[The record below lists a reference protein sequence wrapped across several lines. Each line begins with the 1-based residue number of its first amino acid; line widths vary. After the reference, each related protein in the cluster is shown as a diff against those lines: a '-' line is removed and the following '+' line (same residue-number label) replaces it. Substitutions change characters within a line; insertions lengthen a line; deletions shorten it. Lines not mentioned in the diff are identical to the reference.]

1 VTPHAPDLPTIPA
14 AIAVPCLDARQR
26 RLAVLRWLRK
36 VHGWLGL
43 WAAVFGFLF
52 GVTGIIMAHRAV
64 LKLPV
69 TKGEQRVVQM
79 RIERVPTTPGELAQE
94 ISNRFGFEGR
104 VPRIVTE
111 PARPVAW
118 NGVGLT
124 QPERWEL
131 HFAHPQRQAK
141 IEYFVGSGFA
151 RVEKFDATWIGT
163 LTRLHMATGVD
174 AMWVLLLDTIAAS
187 LIVLSLTGTLMWSQL
202 RPLRLVGALVVLGA
216 PAIAAGWLL
225 MFL

>member
-1 VTPHAPDLPTIPA
+1 MSAIPA
-14 AIAVPCLDARQR
+14 IASGTGFDARQR

-43 WAAVFGFLF
+43 WAAIFGFLF
-52 GVTGIIMAHRAV
+52 GVTGIVMAHRAV

-69 TKGEQRVVQM
+69 TKGEQRVVQL
-79 RIERVPTTPGELAQE
+79 RIERLPATPGELAQE
-94 ISNRFGFEGR
+94 ISTRFGYEDR
-104 VPRIVTE
+104 APRIVTE
-111 PARPVAW
+111 PSRPVAW
-118 NGVGLT
+118 NGVGVT

-131 HFAHPQRQAK
+131 HFTHPQRQAK
-141 IEYFVGSGFA
+141 VEYFVGSGVA
-151 RVEKFDATWIGT
+151 RVEKFDATWIVT

-174 AMWVLLLDTIAAS
+174 AVWVLLLDTIAAS

-202 RPLRLVGALVVLGA
+202 RPLRLLGALAVLGA

-225 MFL
+225 LSL